1 MARLILIVED
11 DADTRTIYTR
21 ALEAQGY
28 EVLVATQ
35 GAEGVHLARRHQ
47 PDLILMELRM
57 PVMDG
62 VEAIRYLKA
71 DPQTSAI
78 PVCAISAH
86 NLGNDAPSPEDSLIW
101 DCILTK
107 PIDPA
112 VLVQE
117 IRKRIGASDAAPVH

>member
-21 ALEAQGY
+21 ALEAHGY
-28 EVLVATQ
+28 DVIAATQ
-35 GAEGVHLARRHQ
+35 GAEGVHLARRHL
-47 PDLILMELRM
+47 PDLILMDLRM

-62 VEAIRYLKA
+62 VEAVRYLKA
-71 DPQTSAI
+71 DPQTSNI

-86 NLGNDAPSPEDSLIW
+86 ELGDDAPNPEDALVW

-112 VLVQE
+112 VLVEE
-117 IRKRIGASDAAPVH
+117 ITKRIGAGDAAPVR